1 MIDIYAY
8 EHFSFDLWMTII
20 KSNPE
25 FKPKRTILFKEYFSI
40 DKSVEEIDKTI
51 RYYDNLYNLISE
63 KTGNHIE
70 REEIFLLI
78 LNVLGK
84 NVELINSEDIDDFFI
99 KSDILFL
106 ENRPQIIWK
115 EIPSILEKITDL
127 GKTANI
133 LSNTA
138 FIHGNSLREVLKSL
152 NLEQYFTFMIFSD
165 EVGVSKPNIK
175 IFEYLYENTQK
186 IKQLEKSKII
196 HVGDNI
202 KADYEG
208 ALKFGFDA
216 KLVKFI

>member
-1 MIDIYAY
+1 MIDIRAY

-20 KSNPE
+20 KSNPQ
-25 FKPKRTILFKEYFSI
+25 FKLKRTILFKDFFSI

-63 KTGNHIE
+63 KTGNHIQ

-78 LNVLGK
+78 LDILG
-84 NVELINSEDIDDFFI
+84 EDIQLINQEDITEFFI
-99 KSDILFL
+99 KSDALFL
-106 ENRPQIIWK
+106 ENRPEIIWK
-115 EIPSILEKITDL
+115 EIPSILKKIKDS

-138 FIHGNSLREVLKSL
+138 FIHGNSLREVLKGL
-152 NLEQYFTFMIFSD
+152 DLAQYFDFMIFSD

-175 IFEYLYENTQK
+175 IFEYLYENTQE

-196 HVGDNI
+196 HVGDNS

-208 ALKFGFDA
+208 ALKFGIHA
-216 KLVKFI
+216 ELVKFI